1 MRPLFHYIL
10 QTIRIILLI
19 FALFFLLTGSR
30 ELLEW
35 HRGFPFIYA
44 FINLSLAWLCWTIF
58 LGINTLTN
66 NSRIKD
72 QVAEGLK
79 HG

>member
-1 MRPLFHYIL
+1 MKPFFHFLL

-35 HRGFPFIYA
+35 RYGFPFIYT
-44 FINLSLAWLCWTIF
+44 FINLSLSWLCWTIF
-58 LGINTLTN
+58 LGMNTYIN
-66 NSRIKD
+66 NSPIKD
-72 QVAEGLK
+72 
-79 HG
+79 